1 MQKKITKLNTSHQQ
15 RGLALIM
22 SLVILL
28 ILTLLGVTSM
38 NTSNLQMLMTSNSQ
52 YQTSALNSAEE
63 IMQSAQDAVN
73 AHIASG
79 SATQPTGYYFIGANA
94 ENEIDLSSFNWDG
107 ANVGAVGSAKYIIEY
122 TGDTTINAAS
132 LAWRQ
137 SQGIAGDTVSV
148 FRITA
153 RAPASRGAMRY
164 VQTVFVTI
172 QAPNS

>member
-1 MQKKITKLNTSHQQ
+1 MQKKITKLNIPQQ
-15 RGLALIM
+15 QYGLALIM

-28 ILTLLGVTSM
+28 VLTLLGVTSM
-38 NTSNLQMLMTSNSQ
+38 NTSNLQTLMTSNSQ

-63 IMQSAQDAVN
+63 VMASAQDTVN

-79 SATQPTGYYFIGANA
+79 STTKPTGYYYIGATA
-94 ENEIDLSSFNWDG
+94 ENEIDLSTFNWDG
-107 ANVGAVGSAKYIIEY
+107 TNVGTVGSAKYIIEY

-137 SQGIAGDTVSV
+137 SRGIAGDTVSV

-172 QAPNS
+172 DSPNS